1 MATLD
6 TLTLDGWQLDYFT
19 GMALGYA
26 MLISN
31 NGAGP
36 AYRANRQQ
44 SAYEPSNN
52 SHHDLMP
59 VLLAMRSIM
68 RGPDGKDDWM
78 VRADGCFD
86 FARADA
92 LPVAVCRALVLHTFG
107 VSVSLPGAD
116 SCEDLF

>member
-1 MATLD
+1 MLTLD
-6 TLTLDGWQLDYFT
+6 TLTLDGWHLDYFT
-19 GMALGYA
+19 GLALGYE

-31 NGAGP
+31 YGAGP
-36 AYRANRQQ
+36 AYRADRTT
-44 SAYEPSNN
+44 SAFEPISNPY
-52 SHHDLMP
+52 DLMP
-59 VLLAMRSIM
+59 VLLQMRSIM

-92 LPVAVCRALVLHTFG
+92 LPVAVCRALVLGHFG
-107 VSVSLPGAD
+107 ATVSLPGDD